1 MLSRAKRS
9 RIRLDFTAGDPSAAS
24 AECEAG
30 RSMRVATDDRESQ
43 ENKMDHTSD
52 LRDLA
57 ALPEISRSARDDNA
71 VKAMLFCEK

>member
-1 MLSRAKRS
+1 
-9 RIRLDFTAGDPSAAS
+9 
-24 AECEAG
+24 
-30 RSMRVATDDRESQ
+30 MRVATDDRESQ